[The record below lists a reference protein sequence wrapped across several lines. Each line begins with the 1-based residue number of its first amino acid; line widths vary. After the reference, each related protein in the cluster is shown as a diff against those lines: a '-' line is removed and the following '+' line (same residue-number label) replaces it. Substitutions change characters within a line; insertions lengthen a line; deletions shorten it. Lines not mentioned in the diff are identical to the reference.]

1 MEDFRVPS
9 VYFYQT
15 GLAVRYHEQRR
26 NIIRNVSR
34 LIRDRDERLEYL
46 RLTNQ
51 SWTNIDIGNLSGNR
65 PNTIQ
70 GRFDAYLD
78 LQEQTITD
86 LIAGVNQLDLPA
98 DVQEFLTEL
107 SIRISAHY
115 EIVAADKERFT
126 RLHLIDIRY
135 RTLGSP
141 AA

>member
-9 VYFYQT
+9 VYFFQT
-15 GLAVRYHEQRR
+15 GLGVRYHEQRR

-34 LIRDRDERLEYL
+34 VIRDRDERLEYL
-46 RLTNQ
+46 RLINQ
-51 SWTNIDIGNLSGNR
+51 SWTNIDIGNISGNR

-86 LIAGVNQLDLPA
+86 LIAGVNQLGLPD

-115 EIVAADKERFT
+115 EIVAADKDRFT
-126 RLHLIDIRY
+126 RLNLTDVRY
-135 RTLGSP
+135 RTFSP